1 MHKSIL
7 LGLLLV
13 FVLNS
18 CSNYRYISNKNKLP
32 EIVIEQYETQ
42 NVSYKLQPFDYLYVS
57 INSTNEQINKL
68 YEQIS
73 SQYSQGN
80 AGNEASFFLTGY
92 LISDS
97 GYVSIPTVG
106 NLYVRGLTID
116 QTRKLIQEKI
126 NEILNDAI
134 VNVRLTSFNVTF
146 LGEVNN
152 SGKIPFYKE
161 KVNILEGI
169 GMAGGFNNYGDKK
182 KVKIIRPTD
191 STMLVFTL
199 NLTNA
204 NIIEQKEFYLF
215 PNDIVYVPPKRS
227 KEFIDFMRDYSS
239 VINFFTGTITTTIL
253 ILQLYNNNGQ

>member
-1 MHKSIL
+1 MNKFVLLGIL
-7 LGLLLV
+7 LV
-13 FVLNS
+13 IVLNS
-18 CSNYRYISNKNKLP
+18 CSNSRYINNNKELP
-32 EIVIEQYETQ
+32 EIIIEKYKTQ
-42 NVSYKLQPFDYLYVS
+42 NINYKLQAFDYLYVS
-57 INSTNEQINKL
+57 IKSTNEQINKL

-73 SQYSQGN
+73 SQYSQAN

-106 NLYVRGLTID
+106 NLYVKGLTID

-126 NEILNDAI
+126 DEILIDAI

-169 GMAGGFNNYGDKK
+169 GMAGGFNSYGDKK
-182 KVKIIRPTD
+182 NVKIIRPTD
-191 STMLVFTL
+191 SVMLVFSL
-199 NLTNA
+199 NLTNV
-204 NIIEQKEFYLF
+204 NIIKQKEFYLF

-227 KEFIDFMRDYSS
+227 KEFFDFMKDYSS
-239 VINFFTGTITTTIL
+239 VFSVFSGTVTTTLL
-253 ILQLYNNNGQ
+253 ILELYNKD